1 MPSNRQDPT
10 PIRGQT
16 VVITG
21 ASDGIGRAAARALV
35 IAGAHV
41 VMIGRNEAK
50 TAAAARALM
59 SETGSRTVTW
69 DIADLSRTEAVREL
83 AARLS
88 VRYPQIHVLINNAG
102 AVFMEH
108 QRTADGIERTF
119 ALNHLAYFSL
129 SLLLLDSLAAASEPG
144 HPARI
149 IAVSSRAHKA
159 ARLTL
164 RDVQLDQRFRGWRAY
179 ANSKLANLL
188 MVRSLAARL
197 NPAIITVHAVHPGLV
212 RSRFATNN
220 GFRGR
225 LLRRLWK
232 RFSIAPA
239 EGADTLAWLTMAPI
253 NEIGNGH
260 YWVRRQRTLPSLQA
274 QTDELAEGLWNISEV
289 LTGLHA
295 DALIAQSGAGV
306 VA

>member
-1 MPSNRQDPT
+1 MPLH
-10 PIRGQT
+10 GQT

-21 ASDGIGRAAARALV
+21 ASDGIGRAAARTLA

-59 SETGSRTVTW
+59 SETKSRTVTW
-69 DIADLSRTEAVREL
+69 DVADLSRTEAVRDL

-88 VRYPQIHVLINNAG
+88 ARYPQIHVVINNAG
-102 AVFMEH
+102 AMFMEH
-108 QRTADGIERTF
+108 RRTSDGIERTF

-129 SLLLLDSLAAASEPG
+129 SLLLLNNLSAAATPG

-149 IAVSSRAHKA
+149 IAVSSRAHKS

-164 RDVQLDQRFRGWRAY
+164 RDVQLDHRYRGWRAY

-188 MVRSLAARL
+188 MVRTLAVKLDPAR
-197 NPAIITVHAVHPGLV
+197 ITVHAMHPGLV

-232 RFSIAPA
+232 GFSLTPT
-239 EGADTLAWLTMAPI
+239 EGADTLAWLAMADTT
-253 NEIGNGH
+253 ELGNGH
-260 YWVRRQRTLPSLQA
+260 YWVRRQRTLPSLQS
-274 QTDELAEGLWNISEV
+274 QTDELAEGLWSASEA

-295 DALIAQSGAGV
+295 DTLIAQSGAG
-306 VA
+306 ALA